1 MTEPKSTTSTHRNN
15 SKPFLAGAPSPR
27 VAEMIFHD
35 PLADSVPEQQA
46 DRSRVP
52 VRSVS
57 GSLNVPGSRNAAGSP
72 EPKRVDRNG
81 LEKKRRADAIEAV
94 SRDLELLALRRG
106 RQ

>member
-52 VRSVS
+52 ARSVS
-57 GSLNVPGSRNAAGSP
+57 GLLNAPGSP
-72 EPKRVDRNG
+72 EPKRVDTNG

-106 RQ
+106 SQ